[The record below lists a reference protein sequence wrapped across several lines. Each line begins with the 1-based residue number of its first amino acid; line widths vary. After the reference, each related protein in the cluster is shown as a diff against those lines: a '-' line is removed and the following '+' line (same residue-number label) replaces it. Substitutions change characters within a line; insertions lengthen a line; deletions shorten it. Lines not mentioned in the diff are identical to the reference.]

1 VTNIESRIRDFI
13 REEILFRRRS
23 VVLTADTQLGNG
35 LMDSLGMARLIS
47 FLEQEFDIEIEH
59 ADLVPANFST
69 VRDIEALISRKV
81 EAA

>member
-1 VTNIESRIRDFI
+1 MTDVESRIRDFI
-13 REEILFRRRS
+13 REEILFQRRS
-23 VVLTADTQLGNG
+23 VVLTADTELGNG

-69 VRDIEALISRKV
+69 VRDIEALISRKL